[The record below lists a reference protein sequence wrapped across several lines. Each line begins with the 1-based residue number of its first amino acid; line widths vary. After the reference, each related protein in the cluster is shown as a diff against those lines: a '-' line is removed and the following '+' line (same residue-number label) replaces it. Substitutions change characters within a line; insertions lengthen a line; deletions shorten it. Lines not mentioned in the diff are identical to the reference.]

1 MVQIITRGELKDRNV
16 IAELNTKITNKK
28 IKRLRIYNHDSLIC
42 TLDPSEMEAKVGFNL
57 FFSLSVLHPYLHIML
72 LDNEFSLIEIIEAD

>member
-1 MVQIITRGELKDRNV
+1 MVKILTREELKDKNV

-42 TLDPSEMEAKVGFNL
+42 TLDPSEMKVHVGFDI
-57 FFSLSVLHPYLHIML
+57 FFSLSVLHPYLQIML
-72 LDNEFSLIEIIEAD
+72 LDNEFSKIEIVEVD